1 MAVIGFKPVHTYI
14 HTRPFLCLANT
25 PTTTYLYLFG
35 YTSATYPQYEVNCTG
50 VGEGGGGKIGPR
62 HGGHWCVGVDIRM
75 NRQERRPG
83 GYRREG
89 GRKGITVRNSFLLV
103 GRVPGNGRT
112 CEGGKGGEGT
122 QEDMGILSKIT

>member
-1 MAVIGFKPVHTYI
+1 MKLIVPEWG
-14 HTRPFLCLANT
+14 R
-25 PTTTYLYLFG
+25 
-35 YTSATYPQYEVNCTG
+35 
-50 VGEGGGGKIGPR
+50 GGGEKIGPR

-89 GRKGITVRNSFLLV
+89 RRKGITVRNSFLLV

-112 CEGGKGGEGT
+112 CEGGKGGGGT
-122 QEDMGILSKIT
+122 REDMGILSKIT